1 MAHRTERRGG
11 KKTRSDGKSC
21 YQRFLEQLAVQ
32 PDQLEAA
39 LHKSEDQVAQMLKE
53 AGVEQ
58 VSPAQALE
66 DMAQVQR
73 AMVGEKDL
81 EQVAGGVILNIVG
94 GANRPFL
101 II

>member
-1 MAHRTERRGG
+1 M
-11 KKTRSDGKSC
+11 SDGKSC

-73 AMVGEKDL
+73 AMLGEKDL
-81 EQVAGGVILNIVG
+81 EQVAGGVIVNIVG